1 MPLDIGLPDSYG
13 LVLLVASSSFFVN
26 TYHVFLTSAAR
37 KRSGLKYPIPY
48 ASTELAEKDPNAYQ
62 FNCGMLTSLLLPFDF
77 SCEYCLSFFASNRD
91 KHSCSPGIAQRA
103 HSNFTE
109 NHPSAMGA
117 MLIAGLKY
125 PTVAATIGGAWVIAR
140 FIYAY
145 GYTSGK
151 GPQGRML

>member
-62 FNCGMLTSLLLPFDF
+62 FNC
-77 SCEYCLSFFASNRD
+77 
-91 KHSCSPGIAQRA
+91 AQRA

-151 GPQGRML
+151 GPQGRMLGSGISFLSDFALKAMTMWVSVKMIMDN